1 MHILKFFEYFGGGTV
16 KKAIAVVESGCDKGV
31 NECFSS
37 GLAECGAEAGNVTE
51 MVESSFCDVVDMGF
65 EGEGGVQD
73 DTKVAEGVM
82 VELSML
88 REKFPVER
96 VRASGP
102 MMIISDLLQFS
113 LRTFCCIQFLIIVRQ
128 VVRVEWV
135 LAVMALDGR

>member
-73 DTKVAEGVM
+73 DTKVADVGGGGDGGVVNVKGEISGGAGEGIWTNDDYF
-82 VELSML
+82 
-88 REKFPVER
+88 RF
-96 VRASGP
+96 
-102 MMIISDLLQFS
+102 I
-113 LRTFCCIQFLIIVRQ
+113 
-128 VVRVEWV
+128 
-135 LAVMALDGR
+135 AV